1 MQQYGE
7 RDSMMLA
14 GGLGLGAA
22 LMFFFDPSEGR
33 RRRAHTRQGITR
45 IVGMA
50 AGAATPAEL
59 QPADDVITAR
69 VRSVVERSVSYPR
82 SVTVTVEQ
90 GRVILGGPVIARE
103 VERLLSRVRKVR
115 GVLSV
120 RSQLDAHDW
129 AADVPGLQGAATP
142 PRRMGGREM
151 LAHGW
156 PTGLKLVGGAAI
168 GALALRRARS
178 LRQGPLRGLRR

>member
-1 MQQYGE
+1 MQQYEE
-7 RDSMMLA
+7 RDGLMLA

-22 LMFFFDPSEGR
+22 LMFFFDPNEGR
-33 RRRAHTRQGITR
+33 RRRTRTRQAIAR
-45 IVGMA
+45 IVGVA
-50 AGAATPAEL
+50 AGVGSTLADV
-59 QPADDVITAR
+59 QPADDVIAAR
-69 VRSVVERSVSYPR
+69 VRSVLDRSVSYPR

-90 GRVILGGPVIARE
+90 GRVILSGPVIARE
-103 VERLLSRVRKVR
+103 VEKLLSRVRKVR
-115 GVLSV
+115 GVRSV

-142 PRRMGGREM
+142 PRRMRGREL

-168 GALALRRARS
+168 GAFALRRARS
-178 LRQGPLRGLRR
+178 IR